1 LHSSTT
7 TKIFSTD
14 DREWEILR
22 ENTGLNLMKFSLY
35 FVYCVAWTL
44 FHPLFK
50 FLHNKYDEV
59 NKKSVPPPAA
69 TKLVEVVEANYYGR
83 FLVQQDFEPIKESR
97 QLTSSSL
104 FNETTT
110 GLI

>member
-1 LHSSTT
+1 
-7 TKIFSTD
+7 
-14 DREWEILR
+14 
-22 ENTGLNLMKFSLY
+22 MKFSLY
-35 FVYCVAWTL
+35 FVYCVAWNL

-59 NKKSVPPPAA
+59 NKKSVPAPAA
-69 TKLVEVVEANYYGR
+69 TKKLVEVVETNYYGR
-83 FLVQQDFEPIKESR
+83 FLVQQDFEPIIESR
-97 QLTSSSL
+97 QLSSSSL